1 MSKYIKASLGIF
13 ILGALLTFAKFWH
26 HSYPS
31 YVVWWTAPFFEYL
44 YYALLFIG
52 AWGFL
57 AALAHGIYQDSQE
70 RPISDARKLLMS
82 FTIFLF
88 GFLFLYLSLWHRI
101 HSFIRYDM
109 WWQGDLFRII
119 YQIMFIGG
127 FSATVVMLLK
137 IGMYEIR
144 DHFRQ
149 RKSDQ
154 NVE

>member
-1 MSKYIKASLGIF
+1 MSKYIKISLGIF

-57 AALAHGIYQDSQE
+57 MAFAHGIYRDSQE
-70 RPISDARKLLMS
+70 QPISDARKLLMS
-82 FTIFLF
+82 STVFLF
-88 GFLFLYLSLWHRI
+88 GLLFLYLSLWHEI
-101 HSFIRYDM
+101 HSFIRHDM

-137 IGMYEIR
+137 IFVYKVR
-144 DHFRQ
+144 STLK
-149 RKSDQ
+149 RKKAA
-154 NVE
+154 E